1 MIIYKLTNKVNGK
14 IYVGQTVRTAEERF
28 KQHKYCKTSLI
39 GKAIHKYGAEN
50 FSIEVLAECK
60 TREELDEMEIFFIA
74 YFDCIVPKGYNLTK
88 GGRYKLVE
96 TKDTSGRRYI
106 MVTDENGNIKGYFP
120 LKKKSLGK
128 EWIAVYQDMISTIA
142 KWNLPNEQYRVF
154 LALLGKVDFEN
165 YLTVSQ
171 KELAQEL
178 DMKQPH
184 ISRAIKALCERNVI
198 IEGPR
203 AGLNKTYR
211 FNPYIAHKGSNSKKT
226 IKDFNSALERKILNS
241 ADVLDTELVGD
252 SLIGGN

>member
-1 MIIYKLTNKVNGK
+1 MSDFVKLSDENISDLRGKVIIL
-14 IYVGQTVRTAEERF
+14 
-28 KQHKYCKTSLI
+28 
-39 GKAIHKYGAEN
+39 
-50 FSIEVLAECK
+50 
-60 TREELDEMEIFFIA
+60 
-74 YFDCIVPKGYNLTK
+74 PKSK
-88 GGRYKLVE
+88 
-96 TKDTSGRRYI
+96 RYI
-106 MVTDENGNIKGYFP
+106 ASTDEEGRINGFFP
-120 LKKKSLGK
+120 LKKKSLGTG
-128 EWIAVYQDMISTIA
+128 WIAVYQDMLYNVA

-154 LALLGKVDFEN
+154 LALLSKVDFEN

-226 IKDFNSALERKILNS
+226 IEDFNSALERKNLSEQDGSPCIK
-241 ADVLDTELVGD
+241 T
-252 SLIGGN
+252 